1 MTNYLTRERLY
12 SHLTLVTTL
21 TCPSTNHSRREHYAQ
36 TLLKSR
42 GKPFTYREPLKDCYT
57 KKSLKRALLSSA
69 QPASA
74 KSKWSF
80 LLLARVITNNDDHD
94 GDNCNVYK
102 SWYMACNDCLVH
114 KTMAN
119 CNLDPIYSKLNP

>member
-1 MTNYLTRERLY
+1 MHKLFLKVEVNLLHIESLIKI
-12 SHLTLVTTL
+12 VTQEKI
-21 TCPSTNHSRREHYAQ
+21 STQEK
-36 TLLKSR
+36 T
-42 GKPFTYREPLKDCYT
+42 
-57 KKSLKRALLSSA
+57 LKRALLSSA